1 MDGYSGVRGEVGN
14 YQKKNPAEQKPKKSI
29 VQSEP
34 SKKKTKQNK
43 QM

>member
-1 MDGYSGVRGEVGN
+1 MDGYSVRGEVGN